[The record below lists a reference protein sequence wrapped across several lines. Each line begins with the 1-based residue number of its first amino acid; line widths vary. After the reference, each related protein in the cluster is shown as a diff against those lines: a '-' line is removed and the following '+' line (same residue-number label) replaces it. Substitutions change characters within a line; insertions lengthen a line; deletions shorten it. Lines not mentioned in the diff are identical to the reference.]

1 MYGIETAK
9 GHDKYALRYPPFD
22 KLSTATLWY
31 NGILTHSGWK
41 KRLVNLETGEVI
53 ARVIT

>member
-1 MYGIETAK
+1 MYGVETAH
-9 GHDKYALRYPPFD
+9 GHRRYALRYSPFE

-31 NGILTHSGWK
+31 NGINVHSGWK